1 MASLEEIRQQ
11 YPQYQDMSD
20 EDLAKGFHQKFYS
33 DMPFEEF
40 RQKLGLSA
48 PPAPIPE
55 PDLSALPERKRSPAA
70 RADDLAR
77 AIASGAT
84 FGLADEFAARM
95 AAETGMGGQAE
106 GTDYETLLAAER
118 ARDESMPLSTKIPGQ
133 ITGGLATAAA
143 AGPIAGAT
151 KLGQAAAK
159 LPGWIKASGLG
170 ALWGAGYGFGEA
182 EGDFEE
188 RLGPAGSGAAIGG
201 AAGAIGYPV
210 VKGLSMAGGSILDAL
225 KRRYGAP
232 AASAMAKVRQAM
244 SRDEMSPQRL
254 QQRLGGLGPQATI
267 ADVGGKN
274 IGGLARHT
282 ASVPGPAQNRA
293 TILLNQRAE
302 GEATRLGKSIARGL
316 DPEDYYAAQDA
327 FLQNMRT
334 KAGPVYQAAY
344 QAHPSITSPS
354 LVKILNGQTGK
365 RAVTEAIRLNKMD
378 LERGAQVIDLE
389 KAVKSGEIPLEA
401 WDDIKRGFDA
411 LVEKPLYQNAKTGGY
426 TKAGRGVLKLKSEI
440 LSQLDE
446 ATGGPGGLYAQ
457 ARKIYA
463 GEAEALGA
471 LRDGRKIFSRDPE
484 QITIAMGK
492 LSEAGKEAYRSGAA
506 RAMKDIIAKTADK
519 ASAATRLAGNA
530 QKRAQIRAVFPD
542 NKSYRELQ
550 QALIAEQRFSQTRG
564 KALAGSMTEPR
575 RAESAD
581 ALTKAGEVGGVV
593 AGTQAGK
600 VIGAHTLMA
609 AGMGRKI
616 GNALIG
622 DPKAHDLEVAKILF
636 SRDPA
641 ANQRVLDVLMKTA
654 VWKDLPQTVRSE
666 IGRALLL
673 SAAQQSTR
681 VGEGAEATMDAL
693 LGEE

>member
-1 MASLEEIRQQ
+1 
-11 YPQYQDMSD
+11 
-20 EDLAKGFHQKFYS
+20 
-33 DMPFEEF
+33 
-40 RQKLGLSA
+40 
-48 PPAPIPE
+48 
-55 PDLSALPERKRSPAA
+55 
-70 RADDLAR
+70 
-77 AIASGAT
+77 
-84 FGLADEFAARM
+84 
-95 AAETGMGGQAE
+95 
-106 GTDYETLLAAER
+106 
-118 ARDESMPLSTKIPGQ
+118 
-133 ITGGLATAAA
+133 
-143 AGPIAGAT
+143 
-151 KLGQAAAK
+151 
-159 LPGWIKASGLG
+159 
-170 ALWGAGYGFGEA
+170 
-182 EGDFEE
+182 
-188 RLGPAGSGAAIGG
+188 
-201 AAGAIGYPV
+201 
-210 VKGLSMAGGSILDAL
+210 
-225 KRRYGAP
+225 
-232 AASAMAKVRQAM
+232 
-244 SRDEMSPQRL
+244 
-254 QQRLGGLGPQATI
+254 
-267 ADVGGKN
+267 
-274 IGGLARHT
+274 
-282 ASVPGPAQNRA
+282 
-293 TILLNQRAE
+293 
-302 GEATRLGKSIARGL
+302 
-316 DPEDYYAAQDA
+316 
-327 FLQNMRT
+327 
-334 KAGPVYQAAY
+334 
-344 QAHPSITSPS
+344 
-354 LVKILNGQTGK
+354 VKILNGQTGK

-550 QALIAEQRFSQTRG
+550 QALIAEKRFAQTRA
-564 KALAGSMTEPR
+564 KVDTGSMTEPR
-575 RAESAD
+575 RAESED
-581 ALTKAGEVGGVV
+581 ALTLAGGVGGVV
-593 AGTQAGK
+593 AGTQVGR
-600 VIGAHTLMA
+600 ILGGHTIMT
-609 AGMGRKI
+609 AGMGRRV
-616 GNALIG
+616 GTALMG
-622 DPKAHDLEVAKILF
+622 KTKAHDLEVAKILF

>member
-1 MASLEEIRQQ
+1 MADLNVLLEAERRGILSPEKRAIL
-11 YPQYQDMSD
+11 S
-20 EDLAKGFHQKFYS
+20 EA
-33 DMPFEEF
+33 
-40 RQKLGLSA
+40 RRRGLISQGGA
-48 PPAPIPE
+48 PPIPE
-55 PDLSALPERKRSPAA
+55 PDVSALPERKKGFAGTA
-70 RADDLAR
+70 EDLGL
-77 AIASGAT
+77 SLGQGAT
-84 FGLADEFAARM
+84 FNLGDELYAGLSSELAGIAGKDVDE
-95 AAETGMGGQAE
+95 ES
-106 GTDYETLLAAER
+106 LLAERR
-118 ARDESMPLSTKIPGQ
+118 ARLEEIPASTAVPGELL
-133 ITGGLATAAA
+133 GALATAAIG
-143 AGPIAGAT
+143 GPAAGAT

-159 LPGWIKASGLG
+159 LPGWVKASGLG
-170 ALWGAGYGFGEA
+170 GIYGGLFGFGGA
-182 EGDFEE
+182 EGGLEE
-188 RLGPAGSGAAIGG
+188 RLESAGSGATVGG
-201 AAGAIGYPV
+201 AAGAVGYPV

-254 QQRLGGLGPQATI
+254 QQRLGALGPQATI

-334 KAGPVYQAAY
+334 KAGPRYQAAY

-506 RAMKDIIAKTADK
+506 RAMKDIIAKTPDK
-519 ASAATRLAGNA
+519 GSAATRLAGNA

-550 QALIAEQRFSQTRG
+550 QALIAEKRFAQTRA
-564 KALAGSMTEPR
+564 KVDTGSMTEPR
-575 RAESAD
+575 RAESED
-581 ALTKAGEVGGVV
+581 ALTLAGGVGGVV
-593 AGTQAGK
+593 AGTQVGR
-600 VIGAHTLMA
+600 ILGGHTIMT
-609 AGMGRKI
+609 AGMGRRV
-616 GNALIG
+616 GTALMG
-622 DPKAHDLEVAKILF
+622 KTKAHDLEVAKILF